1 MTNKRRARK
10 LKWGLVLAIG
20 CINVAVAYIWTVAHL
35 DGATPFQVHLN
46 LVFEKAE
53 KSFFL
58 VVDLALN
65 LYFLYLVRFR
75 LIADGLSKYWRL
87 FNFNAGMIVVSTSMD
102 ILLLGF
108 LSLPDPY
115 LYVQFAPLAYIVKLY
130 IELLM
135 ANLISKVV
143 RSGAAGQGDGY
154 HGSSSH
160 KSNPTNYVTSR
171 VVVSG
176 SHAMPKP
183 GNTILTTYPGPH
195 GITKTVE
202 TTIVVNDG
210 DDGRSSDT
218 SSKEAL

>member
-1 MTNKRRARK
+1 
-10 LKWGLVLAIG
+10 
-20 CINVAVAYIWTVAHL
+20 
-35 DGATPFQVHLN
+35 
-46 LVFEKAE
+46 
-53 KSFFL
+53 
-58 VVDLALN
+58 
-65 LYFLYLVRFR
+65 
-75 LIADGLSKYWRL
+75 
-87 FNFNAGMIVVSTSMD
+87 
-102 ILLLGF
+102 
-108 LSLPDPY
+108 
-115 LYVQFAPLAYIVKLY
+115 
-130 IELLM
+130 M

-183 GNTILTTYPGPH
+183 GNTILSKLGKDERPRQGSSGSEIHLATYPGPQ

-210 DDGRSSDT
+210 DDDRSSDA
-218 SSKEAL
+218 SSKETL